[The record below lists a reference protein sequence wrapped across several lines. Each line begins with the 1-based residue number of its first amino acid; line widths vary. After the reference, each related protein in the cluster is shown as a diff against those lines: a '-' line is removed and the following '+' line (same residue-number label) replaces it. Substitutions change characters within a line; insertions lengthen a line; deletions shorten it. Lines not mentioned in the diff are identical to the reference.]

1 MTAIETEMNY
11 TARQKKLAA
20 RMREAGVEALMV
32 THLPNVRYLCGFTG
46 SAGVLLFLAGGGNPG
61 GLNPGG
67 RSHGGRGHKA
77 IFFTDGRYT
86 QQAHEEVRGARVVIG
101 KRGAF
106 VEACEG
112 AQKARAGVLGFE
124 AEHLSYGAYKQLA
137 QEMRGKSQLKPVF
150 GLIEELRVIKDAGEI
165 SQIRASVLLAASLF
179 QTALSV
185 IKPGVAESQIAGE
198 LELQARRAGAEKM
211 SFDTIVAAGARSALP
226 HGRASTQP
234 VPVEGFI
241 ILDYGVI
248 LGGYCSDMTRTVHA
262 GPVSRAHRR
271 MYNAVREAQLASVE
285 AVRPGAETGEVDR
298 AGREVLKEAGFD
310 AFFTHSTGHGVG
322 IEVHEPPRIAK
333 GQTQKLVPGMV
344 ITIEPGIYIPEE
356 GGVRIEDMVLVTE
369 TGHEVLTP
377 TTKELIAL

>member
-1 MTAIETEMNY
+1 MNY
-11 TARQKKLAA
+11 LTRQTKLSSAL
-20 RMREAGVEALMV
+20 RQAGLDALLV

-46 SAGVLLFLAGGGNPG
+46 TAGALLLQSGA
-61 GLNPGG
+61 
-67 RSHGGRGHKA
+67 RSPKA
-77 IFFTDGRYT
+77 TFYTDGRYD
-86 QQAHEEVRGARVVIG
+86 QQAHEEVQDARVVIG
-101 KRGAF
+101 KRAAF
-106 VEACEG
+106 TDACEG
-112 AQKARAGVLGFE
+112 AHKAKIGVLGFE

-137 QEMRGKSQLKPVF
+137 DILNRKNDSYGQTARDVVRGKARLKPMI
-150 GLIEELRVIKDAGEI
+150 GLVEELRVIKDAEEI

-185 IKPGVAESQIAGE
+185 IKPGVAEAQIAGE

-226 HGRASTQP
+226 HGRASAQA
-234 VPVEGFI
+234 VPGEGFI

-248 LGGYCSDMTRTVHA
+248 LAGYCSDMTRTVHV
-262 GPVSRAHRR
+262 GPVSRTHRR
-271 MYNAVREAQLASVE
+271 MYNAVREAQLASVK

-298 AGREVLKEAGFD
+298 AGREVLKKAGFD

-322 IEVHEPPRIAK
+322 IEVHEPPRLAR

-344 ITIEPGIYIPEE
+344 VTIEPGIYIPDE

-377 TTKELIAL
+377 TTKDLITL